1 MRVTAV
7 SAPAEGQRNPA
18 GGRWLVSRIY
28 PGRAGENL
36 CGRQG
41 AVVIAMAAM
50 RVMEMSVDEI
60 VDVISVRN
68 RFMAATGT
76 MLMPGLVTGAEVI
89 RRTSRRIG
97 VTHLD
102 HVLIDVI
109 AVRLMQV
116 AVVQVVDVIAVLDG
130 DMAAAGAVNVGM
142 TLMNSMFV
150 RHRMI
155 AP

>member
-1 MRVTAV
+1 
-7 SAPAEGQRNPA
+7 
-18 GGRWLVSRIY
+18 
-28 PGRAGENL
+28 
-36 CGRQG
+36 
-41 AVVIAMAAM
+41 MAAM